1 MHQKNPDVDVFIFE
15 TYSGLDQIKK
25 LNYYLPLPED
35 STFQEHLN
43 NLYPAFQLPLL
54 DDNHIIGWYADA
66 QPLGWR
72 VLSPHVLDDAG
83 VSAPHTFEEL
93 LDACNA
99 LIDDGILGRDYL
111 LISEYPYTP
120 SGMLS
125 FFIEQF
131 IIASERVDGQVN
143 FLRPEF
149 SRMTAKIKEIVPE
162 NIKEIVSPT
171 MNCLQR
177 RWFLSLPP
185 QIWS

>member
-1 MHQKNPDVDVFIFE
+1 MAHVPSRYTIREVLIVKRFICVCLFFLLILTAAFADDTPTLRIWGAYYDESIQSYASAGHNIDFRYSSFVDIAAAIASKNPDVDVFIFE

-93 LDACNA
+93 
-99 LIDDGILGRDYL
+99 
-111 LISEYPYTP
+111 
-120 SGMLS
+120 
-125 FFIEQF
+125 
-131 IIASERVDGQVN
+131 IIR
-143 FLRPEF
+143 
-149 SRMTAKIKEIVPE
+149 
-162 NIKEIVSPT
+162 
-171 MNCLQR
+171 CLHCTD
-177 RWFLSLPP
+177 
-185 QIWS
+185 